1 MTQKN
6 IAIIGECM
14 IELSEKGEN
23 IKRGFGGDTLNTA
36 VYLARQSDSQQ
47 LQVNYVTALGT
58 DSFSDQMIAAWQQE
72 QVQTQLI
79 QRLDNKMPGLY
90 FIETDDHG
98 ERTFWYW
105 RNDAAARF
113 WLDSPESDA
122 ICAQLAQYDY
132 LYLSGISL
140 AILPTAS
147 REKLMALLSACRQN
161 GGKVIFDNNYRPRLW
176 ADKASAQQAY
186 AEMLRHTDMAF
197 LTLDDEHLL
206 WGEQPLEA
214 VIART
219 REAGV
224 QEIAIKRGA
233 DSCLVA
239 IGDEPLREV
248 AAIKLSKEKVI
259 DTTAAGDSFSAGYLA
274 VRLAGGSAE
283 DAAARGHLTAST
295 VIQHRGA
302 IIPLAAMPP
311 LK

>member
-1 MTQKN
+1 MTQKK

-36 VYLARQSDSQQ
+36 VYLARLSDNQQ
-47 LQVNYVTALGT
+47 LRVDYVTALGT

-79 QRLDNKMPGLY
+79 QHLDNKMPGLY
-90 FIETDDHG
+90 FIETDEHG

-113 WLDSPESDA
+113 WLDSAQADD
-122 ICAQLAQYDY
+122 ICQQLAHYDY

-140 AILPTAS
+140 AILPEAS
-147 REKLMALLSACRQN
+147 RNKLMALLSACRQN

-197 LTLDDEHLL
+197 LTLDDEDLL
-206 WGEQPLEA
+206 WGEQPLET

-219 REAGV
+219 RAAGV

-239 IGDEPLREV
+239 VGDEPLREV
-248 AAIKLSKEKVI
+248 AAIKLAKEKVV

-302 IIPLAAMPP
+302 IIPLSAMPR
-311 LK
+311 

>member
-1 MTQKN
+1 MTQKK

-36 VYLARQSDSQQ
+36 VYLARQSASEQ
-47 LQVNYVTALGT
+47 LRVDYVTALGT

-72 QVQTQLI
+72 QVQTDLI

-90 FIETDDHG
+90 FIETDEHG

-105 RNDAAARF
+105 RSDAAARY
-113 WLDSPESDA
+113 WLDSPQSEA
-122 ICAQLAQYDY
+122 ICQQLAHYDY

-140 AILPTAS
+140 AILPAAS
-147 REKLMALLSACRQN
+147 REKLMALLSACRRN

-176 ADKASAQQAY
+176 ADKANAQQAY
-186 AEMLRHTDMAF
+186 AAMLQNTDIAF

-206 WGEQPLEA
+206 WGEQPLET

-219 REAGV
+219 RTAGV
-224 QEIAIKRGA
+224 AEIIIKRGA
-233 DSCLVA
+233 ESCLVA
-239 IGDEPLREV
+239 VGDAPLV
-248 AAIKLSKEKVI
+248 DVPAIKLAKEKVI

-274 VRLAGGSAE
+274 LRLQGADPDA
-283 DAAARGHLTAST
+283 AAARGHLTAST

-302 IIPLAAMPP
+302 IIPLSAMPQ
-311 LK
+311 

>member
-1 MTQKN
+1 MTQKK

-36 VYLARQSDSQQ
+36 VYLARQSDKQ
-47 LQVNYVTALGT
+47 LRVDYVTALGT
-58 DSFSDQMIAAWQQE
+58 DSFSNQMIAAWQQE
-72 QVQTQLI
+72 KVETALV

-113 WLDSPESDA
+113 WLDSAQADA
-122 ICAQLAQYDY
+122 ICQQLAHYDY

-140 AILPTAS
+140 AILPATS
-147 REKLMALLSACRQN
+147 REKLMTLLSACRQN

-197 LTLDDEHLL
+197 LTLDDEDLL
-206 WGEQPLEA
+206 WGEQPLDA

-219 REAGV
+219 RAAGV

-239 IGDEPLREV
+239 VGDEPLREV
-248 AAIKLSKEKVI
+248 AAIKLAKEKVI

-295 VIQHRGA
+295 VIQYRGA
-302 IIPLAAMPP
+302 IIPLSAMPR
-311 LK
+311 

>member
-1 MTQKN
+1 MTQKK

-36 VYLARQSDSQQ
+36 VYLARQSDKQ
-47 LQVNYVTALGT
+47 LRVDYVTALGT

-72 QVQTQLI
+72 NVETALV
-79 QRLDNKMPGLY
+79 QRLDSKMPGLY

-113 WLDSPESDA
+113 WLDSAQADA
-122 ICAQLAQYDY
+122 ICQQLAHYDY

-140 AILPTAS
+140 AILPATS
-147 REKLMALLSACRQN
+147 REKLMTLLSACRQN

-197 LTLDDEHLL
+197 LTLDDEDLL
-206 WGEQPLEA
+206 WGEQPLDA

-219 REAGV
+219 RAAGV

-239 IGDEPLREV
+239 VGDEPLREV
-248 AAIKLSKEKVI
+248 AAIKLAKEKVI

-295 VIQHRGA
+295 VIQYRGA
-302 IIPLAAMPP
+302 IIPLSAMP
-311 LK
+311 K

>member
-1 MTQKN
+1 MTQKK

-36 VYLARQSDSQQ
+36 VYLSRLSDNQQ
-47 LQVNYVTALGT
+47 LRVDYVTALGT

-90 FIETDDHG
+90 FIETDEHG

-113 WLDSPESDA
+113 WLDSAQADD
-122 ICAQLAQYDY
+122 ICQQLAHYDY

-140 AILPTAS
+140 AILPEAS
-147 REKLMALLSACRQN
+147 RNKLMALLSACRQN

-197 LTLDDEHLL
+197 LTLDDEDLL
-206 WGEQPLEA
+206 WGEQPLET

-219 REAGV
+219 RAAGV

-239 IGDEPLREV
+239 VGDEPLREV
-248 AAIKLSKEKVI
+248 AAIKLAKEKVV

-302 IIPLAAMPP
+302 IIPLSAMPR
-311 LK
+311 

>member
-1 MTQKN
+1 MKQKK

-36 VYLARQSDSQQ
+36 VYLARLSDNQQ
-47 LQVNYVTALGT
+47 LRVDYVTALGT

-90 FIETDDHG
+90 FIETDEHG

-113 WLDSPESDA
+113 WLDSAQADD
-122 ICAQLAQYDY
+122 ICQQLAHYDY

-140 AILPTAS
+140 AILPEAS
-147 REKLMALLSACRQN
+147 RNKLMALLSACRQN

-197 LTLDDEHLL
+197 LTLDDEDLL
-206 WGEQPLEA
+206 WGEQPLET

-219 REAGV
+219 RAAGV

-239 IGDEPLREV
+239 VGDEPLREV
-248 AAIKLSKEKVI
+248 AAIKLAKEKVV

-302 IIPLAAMPP
+302 IIPLSAMPR
-311 LK
+311 